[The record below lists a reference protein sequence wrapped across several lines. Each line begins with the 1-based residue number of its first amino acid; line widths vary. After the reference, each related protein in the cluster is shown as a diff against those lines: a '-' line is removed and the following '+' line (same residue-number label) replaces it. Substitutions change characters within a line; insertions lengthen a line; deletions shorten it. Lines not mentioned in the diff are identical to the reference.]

1 MKIDKSKWEY
11 KKLGEICDKASS
23 NIVLNKVKDVKGD
36 YSLYGASGFVQT
48 IDFYHQ
54 DKPYIGIVKDGSGV
68 GRVNIYPA
76 KSSLAGTMQYIL
88 PKDITNMSY
97 LRYYLQHLHLERYAT
112 GAAIPHIYF
121 KDYCKEDIYLPTI
134 TIQQQIVSEL
144 DKLNALI
151 SMKLQQLKEFDTLA
165 QSIFYQMFG
174 DGDKWN
180 KKTLKEI
187 TLKMGS
193 GATPRGG
200 NQSYKSEG
208 ISLIRSMNVLNCEFK
223 YKDLAHIDNEQAS
236 LLDNVAIEKNDVLI
250 NVTGASVARCC
261 IVPNDVIPARVN
273 QHVSIL
279 RTDKTVTPLYLCFFL
294 SFPTT
299 QKKLLALAK
308 SKAATREALPKNA
321 LEKFIIS
328 LPPLPLQ
335 QSFAHKIEAIERQ
348 KTLVKSCIADLQEL
362 LAGKMDEYFG

>member
-11 KKLGEICDKASS
+11 KKLGEVCDKASS

-88 PKDITNMSY
+88 PKDITNMFY
-97 LRYYLQHLHLERYAT
+97 LRSYLQHLHLERYAT

-121 KDYCKEDIYLPTI
+121 KDYCKENIYLPPI
-134 TIQQQIVSEL
+134 TIQRQIALEL
-144 DKLNALI
+144 DKLNSLI
-151 SMKLQQLKEFDTLA
+151 SMKQQQLKEFDTLA

-174 DGDKWN
+174 DPANNEKGWKRNKFSDLFALKSGAGLSAKEQIEGRYPVYGGNGINGYHNIYNKNGKYIIIGRVGAYCGNVRLVNGCFWLTDNAFELIEKQDAQDKVFL
-180 KKTLKEI
+180 KTLLTI
-187 TLKMGS
+187 
-193 GATPRGG
+193 
-200 NQSYKSEG
+200 
-208 ISLIRSMNVLNCEFK
+208 MNLGKF
-223 YKDLAHIDNEQAS
+223 AH
-236 LLDNVAIEKNDVLI
+236 
-250 NVTGASVARCC
+250 
-261 IVPNDVIPARVN
+261 
-273 QHVSIL
+273 
-279 RTDKTVTPLYLCFFL
+279 
-294 SFPTT
+294 
-299 QKKLLALAK
+299 
-308 SKAATREALPKNA
+308 KAAQPV
-321 LEKFIIS
+321 IS
-328 LPPLPLQ
+328 NVVLQNILFPLPPLPLQ
-335 QSFAHKIEAIERQ
+335 QTFAHKIEAIERQ